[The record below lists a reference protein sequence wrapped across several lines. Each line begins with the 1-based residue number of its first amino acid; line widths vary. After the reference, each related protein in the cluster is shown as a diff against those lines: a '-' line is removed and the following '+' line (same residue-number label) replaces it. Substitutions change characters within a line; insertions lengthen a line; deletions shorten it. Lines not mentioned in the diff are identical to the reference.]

1 MTEIL
6 VLCTANICRSPM
18 AAALLARELAARGV
32 LAQVYSA
39 GMRGGGAAPPPAEVV
54 AVLAGQ
60 ALDVTQHRSRLVA
73 AGDLARADLVL
84 AMAREHLRHAV
95 VVAPDAWPRAFTI
108 RELVRRGDLAG
119 PRPPEENLP
128 DWLARVHDGRSRL
141 ALLGDSARDDVA
153 DPIGGPLAG
162 YERTAAELGQL
173 ARRLADL
180 CWPAPG
186 IAGSPHSDGHLRAS
200 S

>member
-18 AAALLARELAARGV
+18 AGALLARELAERDV
-32 LAQVYSA
+32 PAQVYSA
-39 GMRGGGAAPPPAEVV
+39 GTLGSGAPPPPEVV
-54 AVLAGQ
+54 TVLADQ
-60 ALDVTQHRSRLVA
+60 RLDVSGHRSRLVTA
-73 AGDLARADLVL
+73 ADLVRADLIL

-119 PRPPEENLP
+119 RRTPEETLSR
-128 DWLARVHDGRSRL
+128 WLARVHDGRSRM
-141 ALLGDSARDDVA
+141 ALLGDSPQDDIA
-153 DPIGGPLAG
+153 DPIGGPLDG

-173 ARRLADL
+173 TSRLADL

-186 IAGSPHSDGHLRAS
+186 TASRACPEGRLGDRG
-200 S
+200 